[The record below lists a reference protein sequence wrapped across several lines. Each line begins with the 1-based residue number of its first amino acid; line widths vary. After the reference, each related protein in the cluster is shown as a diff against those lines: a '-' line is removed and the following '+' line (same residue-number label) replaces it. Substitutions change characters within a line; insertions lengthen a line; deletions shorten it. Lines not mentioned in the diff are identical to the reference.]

1 MKIRAVAP
9 GRTGNRRDL
18 LAALLLALI
27 ALLSLPG
34 MAVSAYLTYGYFSES
49 SLFCE
54 LGHGCDTVKESEYSA
69 IFGVPVALLGVLM
82 YIAIF
87 ATAVAG
93 VWRPQS
99 LRDLS
104 SLGVFGMGLFGTL
117 YSAYLTWLEL
127 YRIEAVCM
135 WCTIS
140 ALLLTG
146 ILLISVANLAV
157 RAGSGPATARRRI
170 GPRPATTGATAA
182 LPSADPHDVSSADLP
197 PARR

>member
-1 MKIRAVAP
+1 MKIEPAVPPRAA
-9 GRTGNRRDL
+9 NRRHL
-18 LAALLLALI
+18 LAASLLALI

-34 MAVSAYLTYGYFSES
+34 MAVSAYLTYGYFAES

-54 LGHGCDTVKESEYSA
+54 LGHGCDTVKDSEYSA
-69 IFGVPVALLGVLM
+69 IFGVPVALLGVVM

-87 ATAVAG
+87 ATAMAG
-93 VWRPQS
+93 ALRPQS

-104 SLGVFGMGLFGTL
+104 SLGVFGMGFFGTI

-140 ALLLTG
+140 AVLLTA
-146 ILLISVANLAV
+146 ILLISVANLVV
-157 RAGSGPATARRRI
+157 RSGL
-170 GPRPATTGATAA
+170 RPATPGRGSLPNGGAETERTAEGE
-182 LPSADPHDVSSADLP
+182 S
-197 PARR
+197 

>member
-18 LAALLLALI
+18 LAALLLVLVAV
-27 ALLSLPG
+27 LSLPG
-34 MAVSAYLTYGYFSES
+34 IAVSAYLTYGYFSGS

-69 IFGVPVALLGVLM
+69 IISVPVALLGVLM

-93 VWRPQS
+93 VWRPGS

-104 SLGVFGMGLFGTL
+104 SLGVFGMGLFGTI

-127 YRIEAVCM
+127 YRIDAVCM

-140 ALLLTG
+140 AVLLTA
-146 ILLISVANLAV
+146 ILFISVVNLVA
-157 RAGSGPATARRRI
+157 RSGLWPATPRRGRLSNGGAGTKPRAR
-170 GPRPATTGATAA
+170 GG
-182 LPSADPHDVSSADLP
+182 S
-197 PARR
+197 

>member
-1 MKIRAVAP
+1 MKIKPAASSRASK
-9 GRTGNRRDL
+9 RRDL
-18 LAALLLALI
+18 LAALLLPLI

-34 MAVSAYLTYGYFSES
+34 MAVSAYLTYGYFADS

-54 LGHGCDTVKESEYSA
+54 LGHGCDTVKDSEYSA

-93 VWRPQS
+93 ALRPQS
-99 LRDLS
+99 LRDLA
-104 SLGVFGMGLFGTL
+104 SLGVFGMAFFGTI

-140 ALLLTG
+140 ALLLMA
-146 ILLISVANLAV
+146 ILAISVTNLV
-157 RAGSGPATARRRI
+157 ARR
-170 GPRPATTGATAA
+170 PAA
-182 LPSADPHDVSSADLP
+182 LTFDLP
-197 PARR
+197 AEAPPQYHQ

>member
-1 MKIRAVAP
+1 MKNGTKATARAAEP
-9 GRTGNRRDL
+9 RYLLRPIL
-18 LAALLLALI
+18 LATI
-27 ALLSLPG
+27 ALLAIGG
-34 MAVSAYLTYGYFSES
+34 MAVSSYLAYGNIGDE

-54 LGHGCDTVKESEYSA
+54 LGHGCDTVKDSEYSA

-93 VWRPQS
+93 VWRPES

-104 SLGVFGMGLFGTL
+104 SLGVFGMGLFGTI

-127 YRIEAVCM
+127 YRIDAVCM

-140 ALLLTG
+140 AVLLTG

-157 RAGSGPATARRRI
+157 RAGSGPATARGRHRQEAHRGAPGSSPGYVRR
-170 GPRPATTGATAA
+170 GR
-182 LPSADPHDVSSADLP
+182 
-197 PARR
+197 